1 MSTTLTM
8 LLVGGCL
15 IYDIV
20 INNNEIIIETLTM
33 LLVGGAENEGAGWM
47 QRWPRDGNWVHFVLS
62 PAERSRP
69 EKCCEGKRSTFIF
82 AAFCNFQ
89 CNHRFRAGFI
99 FSFVKKLLLLLSDS
113 LSICLS
119 LHICQYD
126 CLFAVSLSVYL
137 SVCLSLCL
145 SVYLYA
151 CLFAV
156 CLWLNQLL
164 RVGVQATPV
173 RAHRSFVNL
182 EITKEPASR
191 ICCFVTEVDPITN
204 IAPTNSK
211 LQSTQIKK
219 SQWNEIQIERS

>member
-1 MSTTLTM
+1 M
-8 LLVGGCL
+8 LPGEKIHFHLCSVL
-15 IYDIV
+15 QFP
-20 INNNEIIIETLTM
+20 
-33 LLVGGAENEGAGWM
+33 M
-47 QRWPRDGNWVHFVLS
+47 Q
-62 PAERSRP
+62 
-69 EKCCEGKRSTFIF
+69 STFLSRLYF
-82 AAFCNFQ
+82 
-89 CNHRFRAGFI
+89 
-99 FSFVKKLLLLLSDS
+99 FVKKLLLFLSDS

-126 CLFAVSLSVYL
+126 CLFAVSLSVCL
-137 SVCLSLCL
+137 SVCLSICL
-145 SVYLYA
+145 SVYLSV

-204 IAPTNSK
+204 IAPTISK

-219 SQWNEIQIERS
+219 SQWNEIQIERSQYFPIKSVCQRKKSQWIVFQNPTKKVPIKTSYQ

>member
-1 MSTTLTM
+1 
-8 LLVGGCL
+8 
-15 IYDIV
+15 
-20 INNNEIIIETLTM
+20 M

-69 EKCCEGKRSTFIF
+69 EKCCQGKRSTFIF
-82 AAFCNFQ
+82 ARVLQFPMQSSFWS
-89 CNHRFRAGFI
+89 RLYF
-99 FSFVKKLLLLLSDS
+99 FVKKLLLFLSDS

-204 IAPTNSK
+204 IAPTITK

-219 SQWNEIQIERS
+219 SQWNEIQIERSQ

>member
-1 MSTTLTM
+1 MKEQVECSDDPEMGIECTLFF
-8 LLVGGCL
+8 LPQKEV
-15 IYDIV
+15 DQK
-20 INNNEIIIETLTM
+20 N
-33 LLVGGAENEGAGWM
+33 AA
-47 QRWPRDGNWVHFVLS
+47 R
-62 PAERSRP
+62 
-69 EKCCEGKRSTFIF
+69 GKRSTFIF
-82 AAFCNFQ
+82 ARVLQFPMQSSFWS
-89 CNHRFRAGFI
+89 RLYF
-99 FSFVKKLLLLLSDS
+99 FVKKLLLFLSDS

-126 CLFAVSLSVYL
+126 CLFAVSLSVCL
-137 SVCLSLCL
+137 SVCLSICL
-145 SVYLYA
+145 SVYLSV

-156 CLWLNQLL
+156 CLWLNQLP

-204 IAPTNSK
+204 IAPTISK

-219 SQWNEIQIERS
+219 SQWNEIQIERSQ

>member
-1 MSTTLTM
+1 M
-8 LLVGGCL
+8 

-20 INNNEIIIETLTM
+20 IWNNEIIIETLTI

-69 EKCCEGKRSTFIF
+69 EKCCQGKRSTFIF

-89 CNHRFRAGFI
+89 CNLHFWAGFI
-99 FSFVKKLLLLLSDS
+99 FSLKNFCCF
-113 LSICLS
+113 CL
-119 LHICQYD
+119 IP
-126 CLFAVSLSVYL
+126 CLYVSLCISVSMTVYL
-137 SVCLSLCL
+137 QSLCL
-145 SVYLYA
+145 SVYLSV

-204 IAPTNSK
+204 IAPTISK

-219 SQWNEIQIERS
+219 SQWNEIQIERSQ

>member
-1 MSTTLTM
+1 MKEQVECSDDPERGIECTLFF
-8 LLVGGCL
+8 LPQKEVDQKNAARGK
-15 IYDIV
+15 D
-20 INNNEIIIETLTM
+20 
-33 LLVGGAENEGAGWM
+33 
-47 QRWPRDGNWVHFVLS
+47 PLS
-62 PAERSRP
+62 SLH
-69 EKCCEGKRSTFIF
+69 
-82 AAFCNFQ
+82 AFCNFQ

-99 FSFVKKLLLLLSDS
+99 FSLKNFCCF
-113 LSICLS
+113 CL
-119 LHICQYD
+119 IP
-126 CLFAVSLSVYL
+126 CLYVSLCISVSMTVYL
-137 SVCLSLCL
+137 QSLCL
-145 SVYLYA
+145 SVYLSV

-204 IAPTNSK
+204 IAPTITK

-219 SQWNEIQIERS
+219 SQWNEIQIERSQ